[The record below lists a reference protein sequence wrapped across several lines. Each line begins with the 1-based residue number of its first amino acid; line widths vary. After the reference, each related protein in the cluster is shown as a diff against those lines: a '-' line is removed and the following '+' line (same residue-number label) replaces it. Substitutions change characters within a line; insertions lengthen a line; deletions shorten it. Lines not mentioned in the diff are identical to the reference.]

1 MTQRKLKV
9 AIMGAGAVGGYF
21 GARLSEGGSDVA
33 FIARGAHLAAI
44 QKSGLRVQS
53 PFGNIKIDSAEA
65 TEDPANVGPVDIVL
79 LMVKLYDVASAA
91 AKIGPLLG
99 PRTAVVALQ
108 NGVDA
113 PQILVDIIGS
123 DHVMGGSVYI
133 PARIS
138 EPGVIQHGGGFA
150 KAIFGELDG
159 HRSERAEDLLH
170 AFQAA
175 KVEAEISEDVEATLW
190 TKFVLLSAVSATN
203 AITRGPTGPVLKDP
217 DMRQMFIACMHET
230 VAVAHARGVRL
241 DEDIVENQLRLAKDF
256 PHDVKASLLQD
267 LEAGKRLEVK
277 YLSGTVSRIGAAL
290 GVSTPVHSTVYAAL
304 KPFANG

>member
-1 MTQRKLKV
+1 
-9 AIMGAGAVGGYF
+9 
-21 GARLSEGGSDVA
+21 
-33 FIARGAHLAAI
+33 
-44 QKSGLRVQS
+44 
-53 PFGNIKIDSAEA
+53 
-65 TEDPANVGPVDIVL
+65 
-79 LMVKLYDVASAA
+79 
-91 AKIGPLLG
+91 
-99 PRTAVVALQ
+99 
-108 NGVDA
+108 
-113 PQILVDIIGS
+113 
-123 DHVMGGSVYI
+123 
-133 PARIS
+133 
-138 EPGVIQHGGGFA
+138 
-150 KAIFGELDG
+150 
-159 HRSERAEDLLH
+159 LLH

-256 PHDVKASLLQD
+256 PPDVKASLLQD

-277 YLSGTVSRIGAAL
+277 YLSGTVSRIGAEL